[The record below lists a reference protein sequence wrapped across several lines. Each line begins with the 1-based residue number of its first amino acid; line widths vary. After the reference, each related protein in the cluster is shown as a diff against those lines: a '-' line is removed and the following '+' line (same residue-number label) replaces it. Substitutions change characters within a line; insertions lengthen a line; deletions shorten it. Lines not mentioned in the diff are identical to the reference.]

1 MTLISLLL
9 VLALEFHFKLGSEYR
24 DFTWFTKARD
34 YLTSLFSEQDF
45 FDSWGGVAIILLTPV
60 LVLYALVSMFDG
72 SLYWLLLFLVSIV
85 VLFLCLGPK
94 PLEQSFKAYFDSMQR
109 DDLEAAFLHL
119 SQIHQDSENEDIPEN
134 DELVRSATRII
145 LIESQKRY
153 FGVIAWFIFLGP
165 LGALFYRLS
174 HLYRDHCVTQEF
186 DEHLPL
192 MNQLIHWVEWL
203 PARLTSLAFLLT
215 GDFVNGFYRVKDY
228 LSDTDAD
235 NNQLISETGIA
246 SLSLDMGV
254 SDGDVEENHRT
265 IAMVRRTVII
275 FVVVAALMATIT

>member
-24 DFTWFTKARD
+24 DFTWFNKARD
-34 YLTSLFSEQDF
+34 YLTSLFAEQDF
-45 FDSWGGVAIILLTPV
+45 FDSWGGVAIILMTPV
-60 LVLYALVSMFDG
+60 LLLFAFVSLFDG
-72 SLYWLLLFLVSIV
+72 SLYWLVLLLVSIPI
-85 VLFLCLGPK
+85 LFLCLGPK
-94 PLEQSFKAYFDSMQR
+94 PLEHSFAAYFESMQR
-109 DDLEAAFLHL
+109 NDLEAAFLHL
-119 SQIHQDSENEDIPEN
+119 GQVQQDGENEDIPEN
-134 DELVRSATRII
+134 DELVRAATRTI

-165 LGALFYRLS
+165 LGALFYRLA
-174 HLYRDHCVTQEF
+174 HLYRDYCGTQEF

-192 MNQLIHWVEWL
+192 MNRLVHWIEWL

-215 GDFVNGFYRVKDY
+215 GDFVNGFYRIKDY
-228 LSDTDAD
+228 LSDADAN

-246 SLSLDMGV
+246 ALGLEMGV
-254 SDGDVEENHRT
+254 SDGNVEENHRT

-275 FVVVAALMATIT
+275 YVVAAALMATIA

>member
-24 DFTWFTKARD
+24 DFTWFSKARN
-34 YLTSLFSEQDF
+34 YLTHLFSEQDF

-60 LVLYALVSMFDG
+60 LVLYALVSLFDG
-72 SLYWLLLFLVSIV
+72 SLYWLVLMLVSII

-94 PLEQSFKAYFDSMQR
+94 SLEQSFNVYFESMQR

-119 SQIHQDSENEDIPEN
+119 GQLQHNSENEDIPEN
-134 DELVRSATRII
+134 DELVRAATRTI

-174 HLYRDHCVTQEF
+174 YLYRDYCVTQEF

-192 MNQLIHWVEWL
+192 MNQLIHWIEWL
-203 PARLTSLAFLLT
+203 PVRLTSLAFLLT
-215 GDFVNGFYRVKDY
+215 GDFVNGFYRIKDY
-228 LSDTDAD
+228 LSDADAD

-246 SLSLDMGV
+246 ALGLEMGV
-254 SDGDVEENHRT
+254 SGGDVEENHRT

-275 FVVVAALMATIT
+275 YVVVAAVMATIA